1 MDISL
6 IIIWSLNT
14 KIDMLHQFSLQNMA
28 ARNSLA
34 TATSD
39 SGIIILKMEFEEE

>member
-6 IIIWSLNT
+6 TIIWGLNT
-14 KIDMLHQFSLQNMA
+14 KIDMLHQFSHQNMT
-28 ARNSLA
+28 ARNSMA

-39 SGIIILKMEFEEE
+39 SDIIILKMEFEEE